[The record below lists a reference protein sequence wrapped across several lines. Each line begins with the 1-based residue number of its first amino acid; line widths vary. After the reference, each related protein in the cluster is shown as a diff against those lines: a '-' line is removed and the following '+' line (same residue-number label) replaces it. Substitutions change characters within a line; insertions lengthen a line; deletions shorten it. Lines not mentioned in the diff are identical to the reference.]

1 MILQFHHLASTWKN
15 TQFKK
20 IQAVFY
26 VCISTAALQSV
37 YQYHLSGFHI
47 HVVKKPLQH
56 LTQHFPD
63 PHGRRTHSEQVL

>member
-1 MILQFHHLASTWKN
+1 MEHSIEGPQKTTKRITIILQSHYLASTWKN

-37 YQYHLSGFHI
+37 YQ
-47 HVVKKPLQH
+47 
-56 LTQHFPD
+56 
-63 PHGRRTHSEQVL
+63 